1 MNNALHIIL
10 QVAITILVFGFL
22 IFIHEFG
29 HYITAR
35 IFKISITEFSIG
47 MGPRLL
53 WFNSKKT
60 GIKYSLAML
69 PIGGFVSMVGENE
82 DSEDPNAF
90 NKKPAWQRFIVTAAG
105 ASVNLLFG
113 FVAMIVLTCIL
124 NIGNTT
130 IGGFYTD
137 EYLAE
142 EYSDSEIDL
151 AHRSSEWLEAGDT
164 VTHVEG
170 KRVKIWDELVY
181 EIMRNGNEPV
191 DITVVHADGSVEVI
205 EDVYFPIVK
214 SQGQNLGQVDFGP
227 SALIEKT
234 PTNVIT
240 ISFRKSFLTMRM
252 VWESLIDLITGR
264 YTLAAVSG
272 PVGISEAIGEAA
284 SYGVPSVL
292 NTVVIISINLGI
304 MNLLPIPALDG
315 GRLAVLIAEMIT
327 RKRMPPKVEAI
338 INGVGLGVL
347 LLLSAIILIKDI
359 VGLVV

>member
-1 MNNALHIIL
+1 MNGALQIVL
-10 QVAITILVFGFL
+10 QVVITVLVFGFL

-47 MGPRLL
+47 MGPRLV

-60 GIKYSLAML
+60 GIKYSLALL

-82 DSEDPNAF
+82 ESDDPNAF
-90 NKKPAWQRFIVTAAG
+90 NKKSAWQRLIVTAAG

-130 IGGFYTD
+130 VGGFYTD

-142 EYSDSEIDL
+142 EYADSELDL
-151 AHRSSEWLEAGDT
+151 SHRSYEWLEVGDT

-191 DITVVHADGSVEVI
+191 DITVIHSDGSEEVI
-205 EDVYFPIVK
+205 EDIVFPTLS
-214 SQGQNLGQVDFGP
+214 SQGQVLGQVDFGP
-227 SALIEKT
+227 SALIEKN
-234 PTNVIT
+234 PISVIT
-240 ISFRKSFLTMRM
+240 VSFRKSFLTMRM

-264 YTLAAVSG
+264 YSLAAVSG

-315 GRLAVLIAEMIT
+315 GRLAVIIAEMIT
-327 RKRMPPKVEAI
+327 RKKMPPKVEAI

-347 LLLSAIILIKDI
+347 LLLSLIILIKD
-359 VGLVV
+359 VVMLII